1 MNQDVTEAGSALFTA
16 QNLLTQAWN
25 KINGPATAEE
35 TLEAQQTIT
44 DAQDQIRKAIRHL
57 GGVNA
62 LLNAGA

>member
-1 MNQDVTEAGSALFTA
+1 MNQDMIEAGSALFSA
-16 QNLLTQAWN
+16 QNLLTKAWN

-44 DAQDQIRKAIRHL
+44 DAQDEIRKAIRLL

>member
-1 MNQDVTEAGSALFTA
+1 MNQDMIDAGSALFSA

-35 TLEAQQTIT
+35 TADAQQTIT
-44 DAQDQIRKAIRHL
+44 DAQDEIRKAIRLL